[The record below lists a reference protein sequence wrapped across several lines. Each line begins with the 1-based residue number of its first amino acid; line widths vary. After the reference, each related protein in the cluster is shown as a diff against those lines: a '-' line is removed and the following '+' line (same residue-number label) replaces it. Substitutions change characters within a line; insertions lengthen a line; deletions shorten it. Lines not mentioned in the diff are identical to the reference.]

1 MGHGI
6 AQEFASAGYH
16 VRMHDVTDEHL
27 QTARTQIE
35 KNLKVLAENAIIE
48 EENIHATLQRIQT
61 ATELATVAENADFV
75 VEAVTENLPLKQQ
88 IFEELDAICPPHTI
102 LASNTTALM
111 PSQIG
116 VNAKRKDKIL
126 NTHYFNP
133 PYLIP
138 LVELIRSPDTSDETV
153 SVAFE
158 LLTAI
163 GKTPAIIEKE
173 ALGFVGP
180 RLQAALIREAFAIVE
195 RGIASAE
202 TVDLVVR
209 NSFGRRLSVAGPFE
223 VFELAGWDLVLAAFE
238 ELYKDLN
245 SSSDIN
251 PLLRQMVESGKLG
264 VKSKEGFYEWTDEKV
279 QALRDKM
286 NQALIQQAKDGVKS
300 SADSAL
306 FRSHMQGSRQ
316 TLLCRSHMQG
326 KLLNILRSAVHKNRF
341 FLFFP
346 VILVGLVLLGIYHK
360 HVWEYLRELTAAFQS
375 LETAREY
382 IASYGVLAPI
392 VSAILMI
399 FQSVI
404 APLPA
409 FLITFANGL
418 LFGVWWGAALSWSS
432 AMLGAALCFF
442 YCPRPRT
449 PGHCQVVK

>member
-1 MGHGI
+1 MTTEGIMQIAVIGAGLMGHGI

-16 VRMHDVTDEHL
+16 VLMHDVTDEQL

-35 KNLKVLAENAIIE
+35 KNLSVLAENAIIE
-48 EENIHATLQRIQT
+48 RESIYSTLHRIQT
-61 ATELATVAENADFV
+61 DTKLEVVAESADFV
-75 VEAVTENLPLKQQ
+75 VEAVIENLALKQRV
-88 IFEELDAICPPHTI
+88 FEKLDAICPPHTI

-116 VNAKRKDKIL
+116 VNVKRKDKIL

-153 SVAFE
+153 AVTFE
-158 LLTAI
+158 LLAAI

-195 RGIASAE
+195 QGIASAE

-245 SSSDIN
+245 SSPEIN

-264 VKSKEGFYEWTDEKV
+264 VKSKEGFYSWTDENI
-279 QALRDKM
+279 QQLRERM
-286 NQALIQQAKDGVKS
+286 NHALIQQAKDV
-300 SADSAL
+300 
-306 FRSHMQGSRQ
+306 
-316 TLLCRSHMQG
+316 
-326 KLLNILRSAVHKNRF
+326 
-341 FLFFP
+341 
-346 VILVGLVLLGIYHK
+346 
-360 HVWEYLRELTAAFQS
+360 
-375 LETAREY
+375 
-382 IASYGVLAPI
+382 
-392 VSAILMI
+392 
-399 FQSVI
+399 
-404 APLPA
+404 
-409 FLITFANGL
+409 
-418 LFGVWWGAALSWSS
+418 
-432 AMLGAALCFF
+432 
-442 YCPRPRT
+442 
-449 PGHCQVVK
+449 

>member
-1 MGHGI
+1 MATEGIKKIAVIGAGLMGHGI

-16 VRMHDVTDEHL
+16 VHLHDVTNEQL

-35 KNLKVLAENAIIE
+35 KNLNVLAENAIIE
-48 EENIHATLQRIQT
+48 RESIHATLQRLQT
-61 ATELATVAENADFV
+61 YTELEAVAENADFV
-75 VEAVTENLPLKQQ
+75 VEAVIENLPLKQLV
-88 IFEELDAICPPHTI
+88 FEKLDAICPPHTI

-138 LVELIRSPDTSDETV
+138 LVELIRSSDTSDETV
-153 SVAFE
+153 KAVFE

-173 ALGFVGP
+173 VPGFVGP

-195 RGIASAE
+195 QGIASAE

-251 PLLRQMVESGKLG
+251 PLLREMVNTGQLG
-264 VKSKEGFYEWTDEKV
+264 VKSEQGFYNWTDQTIEE
-279 QALRDKM
+279 LRDRM
-286 NQALIQQAKDGVKS
+286 NNALIQQAKDV
-300 SADSAL
+300 
-306 FRSHMQGSRQ
+306 
-316 TLLCRSHMQG
+316 
-326 KLLNILRSAVHKNRF
+326 
-341 FLFFP
+341 
-346 VILVGLVLLGIYHK
+346 
-360 HVWEYLRELTAAFQS
+360 
-375 LETAREY
+375 
-382 IASYGVLAPI
+382 
-392 VSAILMI
+392 
-399 FQSVI
+399 
-404 APLPA
+404 
-409 FLITFANGL
+409 
-418 LFGVWWGAALSWSS
+418 
-432 AMLGAALCFF
+432 
-442 YCPRPRT
+442 
-449 PGHCQVVK
+449 

>member
-16 VRMHDVTDEHL
+16 VRMHDVTDEQL

-35 KNLKVLAENAIIE
+35 KNLDVFAENAIIE
-48 EENIHATLQRIQT
+48 KENIPSTLQRIQT
-61 ATELATVAENADFV
+61 TTELTTVAENADFV
-75 VEAVTENLPLKQQ
+75 IEAVTENLPLKQQ
-88 IFEELDAICPPHTI
+88 IFEELDTICPPHTI

-116 VNAKRKDKIL
+116 VNAKRKDQIL

-153 SVAFE
+153 ETTFE
-158 LLTAI
+158 LLTDI

-245 SSSDIN
+245 SSDDLN

-286 NQALIQQAKDGVKS
+286 NQALIQQAKDV
-300 SADSAL
+300 
-306 FRSHMQGSRQ
+306 
-316 TLLCRSHMQG
+316 
-326 KLLNILRSAVHKNRF
+326 
-341 FLFFP
+341 
-346 VILVGLVLLGIYHK
+346 
-360 HVWEYLRELTAAFQS
+360 
-375 LETAREY
+375 
-382 IASYGVLAPI
+382 
-392 VSAILMI
+392 
-399 FQSVI
+399 
-404 APLPA
+404 
-409 FLITFANGL
+409 
-418 LFGVWWGAALSWSS
+418 
-432 AMLGAALCFF
+432 
-442 YCPRPRT
+442 
-449 PGHCQVVK
+449 

>member
-1 MGHGI
+1 MTIHNISQIAVIGAGLMGHGI

-16 VRMHDVTDEHL
+16 VRLHDVTDEHL
-27 QTARTQIE
+27 QTAYTQIE

-48 EENIHATLQRIQT
+48 EENIPSTLQRIQT

-88 IFEELDAICPPHTI
+88 IFKELDTICPPHTI

-116 VNAKRKDKIL
+116 VNAKRKDQIL

-173 ALGFVGP
+173 TLGFVGP
-180 RLQAALIREAFAIVE
+180 RLQAALIREAFSIVE

-209 NSFGRRLSVAGPFE
+209 NSFGRRLSIAGPFE

-245 SSSDIN
+245 SSADIN
-251 PLLRQMVESGKLG
+251 PLLRQMVESGKFG

-286 NQALIQQAKDGVKS
+286 NQALIQQAKDV
-300 SADSAL
+300 
-306 FRSHMQGSRQ
+306 
-316 TLLCRSHMQG
+316 
-326 KLLNILRSAVHKNRF
+326 
-341 FLFFP
+341 
-346 VILVGLVLLGIYHK
+346 
-360 HVWEYLRELTAAFQS
+360 
-375 LETAREY
+375 
-382 IASYGVLAPI
+382 
-392 VSAILMI
+392 
-399 FQSVI
+399 
-404 APLPA
+404 
-409 FLITFANGL
+409 
-418 LFGVWWGAALSWSS
+418 
-432 AMLGAALCFF
+432 
-442 YCPRPRT
+442 
-449 PGHCQVVK
+449 

>member
-1 MGHGI
+1 MTIHNISRIAVIGAGLMGHGI

-16 VRMHDVTDEHL
+16 VRLHDVTDEHL

-35 KNLKVLAENAIIE
+35 KNLGVLAENAIIE
-48 EENIHATLQRIQT
+48 KGSIPSTLQRIQT

-88 IFEELDAICPPHTI
+88 IFEELDAICPPYTI

-116 VNAKRKDKIL
+116 VNAKRKDQIL

-153 SVAFE
+153 AVVFE

-209 NSFGRRLSVAGPFE
+209 NSFGRRLSIAGPFE

-245 SSSDIN
+245 SSADIN
-251 PLLRQMVESGKLG
+251 PLLQQMVESGKFG
-264 VKSKEGFYEWTDEKV
+264 VKSKEGFYEWTDKKV
-279 QALRDKM
+279 QALRDRM
-286 NQALIQQAKDGVKS
+286 NRALIQQAKD
-300 SADSAL
+300 A
-306 FRSHMQGSRQ
+306 
-316 TLLCRSHMQG
+316 
-326 KLLNILRSAVHKNRF
+326 
-341 FLFFP
+341 
-346 VILVGLVLLGIYHK
+346 
-360 HVWEYLRELTAAFQS
+360 
-375 LETAREY
+375 
-382 IASYGVLAPI
+382 
-392 VSAILMI
+392 
-399 FQSVI
+399 
-404 APLPA
+404 
-409 FLITFANGL
+409 
-418 LFGVWWGAALSWSS
+418 
-432 AMLGAALCFF
+432 
-442 YCPRPRT
+442 
-449 PGHCQVVK
+449 

>member
-1 MGHGI
+1 MITDRIMQIAVIGAGLMGHGI

-16 VRMHDVTDEHL
+16 VHLHDVTDEQL
-27 QTARTQIE
+27 NTALTQIE
-35 KNLKVLAENAIIE
+35 KNLNVLAENAIIE
-48 EENIHATLQRIQT
+48 KERILPTLQRIQT
-61 ATELATVAENADFV
+61 DTELESVAENADFV
-75 VEAVTENLPLKQQ
+75 VEAISENLGLKQQ
-88 IFEELDAICPPHTI
+88 VFEKLDAICPPHTI

-153 SVAFE
+153 KATFE

-173 ALGFVGP
+173 VPGFVGP

-195 RGIASAE
+195 QGIASAE

-251 PLLRQMVESGKLG
+251 PLLREMVNTKQLG
-264 VKSKEGFYEWTDEKV
+264 VKSGQGFYSWTDQGIQE
-279 QALRDKM
+279 LRDRM
-286 NQALIQQAKDGVKS
+286 NNALIQQAKDV
-300 SADSAL
+300 
-306 FRSHMQGSRQ
+306 
-316 TLLCRSHMQG
+316 
-326 KLLNILRSAVHKNRF
+326 
-341 FLFFP
+341 
-346 VILVGLVLLGIYHK
+346 
-360 HVWEYLRELTAAFQS
+360 
-375 LETAREY
+375 
-382 IASYGVLAPI
+382 
-392 VSAILMI
+392 
-399 FQSVI
+399 
-404 APLPA
+404 
-409 FLITFANGL
+409 
-418 LFGVWWGAALSWSS
+418 
-432 AMLGAALCFF
+432 
-442 YCPRPRT
+442 
-449 PGHCQVVK
+449 

>member
-1 MGHGI
+1 MTTEGIMQIAVIGAGLMGHGI

-16 VRMHDVTDEHL
+16 VLMHDVTDEQL

-35 KNLKVLAENAIIE
+35 KNLSVLAENAIIE
-48 EENIHATLQRIQT
+48 RESIYSTLHRIQT
-61 ATELATVAENADFV
+61 DTKLEVVAESADFV
-75 VEAVTENLPLKQQ
+75 VEAVIENLALKQRV
-88 IFEELDAICPPHTI
+88 FEKLDAICPPHTI

-116 VNAKRKDKIL
+116 VNVKRKDKIL

-153 SVAFE
+153 EVTFE

-195 RGIASAE
+195 QGIASAE

-209 NSFGRRLSVAGPFE
+209 SSFGRRLSVAGPFE

-245 SSSDIN
+245 SSSEIN

-264 VKSKEGFYEWTDEKV
+264 VKSKEGFYNWTDEKI
-279 QALRDKM
+279 QQLRERM
-286 NQALIQQAKDGVKS
+286 NHALIQQAKMCKVVG
-300 SADSAL
+300 
-306 FRSHMQGSRQ
+306 R
-316 TLLCRSHMQG
+316 
-326 KLLNILRSAVHKNRF
+326 LRSVSVHKRC
-341 FLFFP
+341 
-346 VILVGLVLLGIYHK
+346 V
-360 HVWEYLRELTAAFQS
+360 R
-375 LETAREY
+375 
-382 IASYGVLAPI
+382 
-392 VSAILMI
+392 
-399 FQSVI
+399 
-404 APLPA
+404 
-409 FLITFANGL
+409 
-418 LFGVWWGAALSWSS
+418 
-432 AMLGAALCFF
+432 
-442 YCPRPRT
+442 
-449 PGHCQVVK
+449 